1 MQQPV
6 LTDEEW
12 ALLMEMLD
20 HERVKLLTEI
30 RRTDTMAFRQELR
43 ERLEM
48 VDRIVEKAVAPTR

>member
-6 LTDEEW
+6 LSEAEW
-12 ALLMEMLD
+12 ALLLEVLD

-48 VDRIVEKAVAPTR
+48 VDRIVEKALAPTR

>member
-48 VDRIVEKAVAPTR
+48 VDRIVEKAVVPSS

>member
-48 VDRIVEKAVAPTR
+48 VDRIVEKAVVPTP